1 MTATKALAASA
12 TATATDAPP
21 GECVTPAPTK
31 KPAAAKATAPA
42 AEGTTVAEPKKGAP
56 GFTVVFAAAGVLAAM
71 RRQRW
76 GRGDSSDDGLA
87 KVLGV
92 LDAMTKEMSEL
103 SEQGLKLLIPTYYK
117 SEKEL
122 LKEAFRIIIRNTP
135 KIRIDLALKL
145 YNSKKTS
152 LAKSAEIAGLTTIEF
167 KEILAD
173 RGIKREIEGDEIE
186 EIDRKIKEVF
196 G

>member
-1 MTATKALAASA
+1 M
-12 TATATDAPP
+12 P
-21 GECVTPAPTK
+21 GAI
-31 KPAAAKATAPA
+31 A
-42 AEGTTVAEPKKGAP
+42 
-56 GFTVVFAAAGVLAAM
+56 
-71 RRQRW
+71 
-76 GRGDSSDDGLA
+76 
-87 KVLGV
+87 
-92 LDAMTKEMSEL
+92 KEMSEL

-117 SEKEL
+117 NEKEL
-122 LKEAFRIIIRNTP
+122 LKEAFRIIIRNNP
-135 KIRIDLALKL
+135 RIRIDLALKL

-167 KEILAD
+167 KELLAD

>member
-1 MTATKALAASA
+1 MIDLTTAFAVSIS
-12 TATATDAPP
+12 
-21 GECVTPAPTK
+21 
-31 KPAAAKATAPA
+31 
-42 AEGTTVAEPKKGAP
+42 EGNARLSIFVAEHICQSVLRHRVGKLMAGLRVGRSSNIVPKP
-56 GFTVVFAAAGVLAAM
+56 C
-71 RRQRW
+71 
-76 GRGDSSDDGLA
+76 LA

-92 LDAMTKEMSEL
+92 LGAMVGWMSEL
-103 SEQGLKLLIPTYYK
+103 TEQGLKLLVPTYYK
-117 SEKEL
+117 NEKEL
-122 LKEAFRIIIRNTP
+122 LKEAFRIIIRNNP
-135 KIRIDLALKL
+135 RIRIDLALKL
-145 YNSKKTS
+145 YNSEKTS

>member
-1 MTATKALAASA
+1 MPVPVKR
-12 TATATDAPP
+12 
-21 GECVTPAPTK
+21 
-31 KPAAAKATAPA
+31 PA
-42 AEGTTVAEPKKGAP
+42 AEGTTTGKAKKSVHGFDRGVCWLAGACW
-56 GFTVVFAAAGVLAAM
+56 LRM
-71 RRQRW
+71 WRC
-76 GRGDSSDDGLA
+76 DSSDDGLT

-92 LDAMTKEMSEL
+92 LDAIAKEMSEL

-117 SEKEL
+117 NEKEL
-122 LKEAFRIIIRNTP
+122 LKEAFRIIIRNNP
-135 KIRIDLALKL
+135 KVRIDLALKL

>member
-1 MTATKALAASA
+1 MWR
-12 TATATDAPP
+12 
-21 GECVTPAPTK
+21 C
-31 KPAAAKATAPA
+31 
-42 AEGTTVAEPKKGAP
+42 
-56 GFTVVFAAAGVLAAM
+56 
-71 RRQRW
+71 
-76 GRGDSSDDGLA
+76 DSSDDGLT

-92 LDAMTKEMSEL
+92 LDAIAKEMSEL

-117 SEKEL
+117 NEKEL
-122 LKEAFRIIIRNTP
+122 LKEAFRIIIRNNP
-135 KIRIDLALKL
+135 KVRI
-145 YNSKKTS
+145 
-152 LAKSAEIAGLTTIEF
+152 TTIEF